1 MTEIILYPTET
12 VYGLGVNPLE
22 PGALEVLNELKG
34 RDEGKYAS
42 WLVAS
47 VSDIEKYAVLSETA
61 KAIAKMWL
69 PGPLTLVLPARP
81 EIDEALL
88 GPMRTISFRI
98 STDPITQTLA
108 EELAHPLTCTSANVS
123 GMTPENTPDA
133 ILEQFGESAAKIT
146 KIIDGGER
154 SGEPS
159 TVVRVID
166 DTIEVIRE
174 GAIPASEFA
183 SK

>member
-22 PGALEVLNELKG
+22 PGALDALNDLKG

-42 WLVAS
+42 WLVKDVAEIEQYALL
-47 VSDIEKYAVLSETA
+47 SDTARTIAEKF
-61 KAIAKMWL
+61 L

-81 EIDEALL
+81 EIEPSLL
-88 GPMRTISFRI
+88 GPQNTLSFRI
-98 STDPITQTLA
+98 SPDPFASTLA
-108 EELAHPLTCTSANVS
+108 AELSHPLTCTSANVS
-123 GMTPENTPDA
+123 GKAPATDPNE
-133 ILEQFGESAAKIT
+133 ILEQFAEKAYNIT
-146 KIIDGGER
+146 KVIDDGPR

-174 GAIPASEFA
+174 GAISASEFA
-183 SK
+183 AK